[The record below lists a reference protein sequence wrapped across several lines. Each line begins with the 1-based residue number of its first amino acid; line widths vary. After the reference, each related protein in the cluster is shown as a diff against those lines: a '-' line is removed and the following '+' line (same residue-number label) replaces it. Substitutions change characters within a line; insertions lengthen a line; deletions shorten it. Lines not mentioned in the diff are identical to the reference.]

1 MGISGGER
9 RGVCTVIIMTI
20 HRKASGCAFSPEAFF
35 SQKKDARRR
44 LFRNTE
50 SISSL

>member
-9 RGVCTVIIMTI
+9 RGGCAVIIMTI

-35 SQKKDARRR
+35 SQKKRRPKAS
-44 LFRNTE
+44 FPQH
-50 SISSL
+50 